1 MTGYKAR
8 ILKKQY
14 MVRQVIMGIRPE
26 HIYTED
32 VYEAKE
38 DKNNLVLIPVTIEAQ
53 ELLGAESILY
63 FRLNGERYC
72 ARAAAQRY
80 SRKP

>member
-1 MTGYKAR
+1 MS
-8 ILKKQY
+8 
-14 MVRQVIMGIRPE
+14 
-26 HIYTED
+26 
-32 VYEAKE
+32 EAKE

-72 ARAAAQRY
+72 ARAAAHCRVEAGDQL
-80 SRKP
+80 KLAFDLNKAHFFDPEKEFNIIHQFQ